1 MIAHRAVH
9 WIPAASAAAALFLTA
24 GSAGL
29 ASDYPTQNIKVVVP
43 FASGGGVDVVARII
57 VPPLS
62 VLLGQAIVIENRG
75 GAGGALG
82 ANAVAQAAGDG
93 YTLLLGT
100 GSTHGTNSSVYAK
113 LSYDPVRDF
122 VPVALVSASPQ
133 VLVANPTVPAKTAQE
148 LIALA
153 KSKPGELAFGSYG
166 TGSINHLAGELF
178 NSMAGIQANHIP
190 YRGSAPMITDLIGGR
205 LQYAFDGVSTTL
217 GYIQNK
223 TVTMLGVS
231 STSRSPIHPDT
242 PAINESAIPG
252 YDVTVW
258 FGLVAPAK
266 TPKTVVDLLNSKVNA
281 VLATPEVTAGFLR
294 LGLEPMG
301 GGSDILSA
309 KVQSEMQKW
318 SKLVREKNIRIE
330 Q

>member
-1 MIAHRAVH
+1 
-9 WIPAASAAAALFLTA
+9 
-24 GSAGL
+24 
-29 ASDYPTQNIKVVVP
+29 
-43 FASGGGVDVVARII
+43 
-57 VPPLS
+57 
-62 VLLGQAIVIENRG
+62 
-75 GAGGALG
+75 
-82 ANAVAQAAGDG
+82 
-93 YTLLLGT
+93 
-100 GSTHGTNSSVYAK
+100 
-113 LSYDPVRDF
+113 
-122 VPVALVSASPQ
+122 
-133 VLVANPTVPAKTAQE
+133 
-148 LIALA
+148 
-153 KSKPGELAFGSYG
+153 
-166 TGSINHLAGELF
+166 
-178 NSMAGIQANHIP
+178 MAGIQANHIP
-190 YRGSAPMITDLIGGR
+190 YRGSAPMMTDLIGGR

-258 FGLVAPAK
+258 FGLFAPAK

>member
-1 MIAHRAVH
+1 MTLHRSRTLWIYAIAITAMVVGGNRTS
-9 WIPAASAAAALFLTA
+9 PAA
-24 GSAGL
+24 
-29 ASDYPTQNIKVVVP
+29 DYPTQNIKVVVP

-57 VPPLS
+57 GPPLNA
-62 VLLGQAIVIENRG
+62 LLGQPIIIENRG
-75 GAGGALG
+75 GAGGAVG
-82 ANAVAQAAGDG
+82 ANVVAQAAPDG

-100 GSTHGTNSSVYAK
+100 GSTHGTNPNVYSK

-122 VPVALVSASPQ
+122 VPIALVSASPQ
-133 VLVANPTVPAKTAQE
+133 VLVVNPTVPAKNAKE

-190 YRGSAPMITDLIGGR
+190 YRGSAPMMTDLIGGR

-231 STSRSPIHPDT
+231 GTTRSPVHPDEPT
-242 PAINESAIPG
+242 IAESAVPG
-252 YDVTVW
+252 FDVTVW
-258 FGLVAPAK
+258 FGLFAPAK
-266 TPKTVVDLLNSKVNA
+266 TPKTVVDLLNSKVNVA
-281 VLATPEVTAGFLR
+281 LANPEVKAGFLR

-301 GGSDILSA
+301 GGSDVLAA
-309 KVQSEMQKW
+309 KVASEMQKW
-318 SKLVREKNIRIE
+318 AKLVRERNIRIE

>member
-1 MIAHRAVH
+1 MTPHGIIQRICVV
-9 WIPAASAAAALFLTA
+9 AAATWVLTGNCA
-24 GSAGL
+24 SL
-29 ASDYPTQNIKVVVP
+29 AADYPTQNIKVVVP

-57 VPPLS
+57 GPPLS
-62 VLLGQAIVIENRG
+62 ELLGKTIIIENRG
-75 GAGGALG
+75 GAGGAVG
-82 ANAVAQAAGDG
+82 ANVVAQAAPDG

-100 GSTHGTNSSVYAK
+100 GSTHGTNPNVYTK

-133 VLVANPTVPAKTAQE
+133 VLVANPSVPAKNAKE

-190 YRGSAPMITDLIGGR
+190 YRGSAPMMTDLIGGR
-205 LQYAFDGVSTTL
+205 LHYAFDGVATTL

-223 TVTMLGVS
+223 TVTMLGIS
-231 STSRSPIHPDT
+231 GTTRSPVHP
-242 PAINESAIPG
+242 NEPTISEAAVPG
-252 YDVTVW
+252 FDVTVW
-258 FGLVAPAK
+258 FGLFAPAK
-266 TPKTVVDLLNSKVNA
+266 TPKAVVDLLNSKVNA
-281 VLATPEVTAGFLR
+281 ALANPEVKAGFLR

-301 GGSDILSA
+301 GRSDVLAA
-309 KVQSEMQKW
+309 KVQAEMQKW
-318 SKLVREKNIRIE
+318 AKLVREKNIRIE

>member
-1 MIAHRAVH
+1 MIAHHTARWSRAIVV
-9 WIPAASAAAALFLTA
+9 AALLTA
-24 GSAGL
+24 SQTGL
-29 ASDYPTQNIKVVVP
+29 AADYPTQTIKLVVP

-57 VPPLS
+57 GPPLS
-62 VLLGQAIVIENRG
+62 TLLGQTIVVENRG

-82 ANAVAQAAGDG
+82 ANVVAQAAPDG
-93 YTLLLGT
+93 HTLLLGT
-100 GSTHGTNSSVYAK
+100 GSTHGTNPSVYSK

-122 VPVALVSASPQ
+122 VPIVLVSSSPQ
-133 VLVANPTVPAKTAQE
+133 VLVSNPTVPAKTAKE
-148 LIALA
+148 LIEFA

-190 YRGSAPMITDLIGGR
+190 YRGSAPMMTDLIGGR
-205 LQYAFDGVSTTL
+205 LHYAFDGVATTL

-231 STSRSPIHPDT
+231 GTTRSPVHPNEPT
-242 PAINESAIPG
+242 VSESAVPG
-252 YDVTVW
+252 FDVTIW
-258 FGLVAPAK
+258 FGLFAPAK
-266 TPKTVVDLLNSKVNA
+266 TPKAVVDLLNSRINA
-281 VLATPEVTAGFLR
+281 VLANPEVKASFLR

-301 GGSDILSA
+301 GGSDVLAA

-318 SKLVREKNIRIE
+318 TKLVREKNIRIE

>member
-1 MIAHRAVH
+1 MIAHRAVP
-9 WIPAASAAAALFLTA
+9 WICPALVAVLVLTGSRVLVAA
-24 GSAGL
+24 
-29 ASDYPTQNIKVVVP
+29 DYPTQNIRIVVP

-62 VLLGQAIVIENRG
+62 ALLGQSITIENRG

-82 ANAVAQAAGDG
+82 ANAVAQAAADG

-100 GSTHGTNSSVYAK
+100 GSTHGTNPSVYSK
-113 LSYDPVRDF
+113 LSYDAVRDF
-122 VPVALVSASPQ
+122 VPIALVSASPQ
-133 VLVANPTVPAKTAQE
+133 VLVVNPTVPAKSVKE
-148 LIALA
+148 LIVLA
-153 KSKPGELAFGSYG
+153 KAKPGELAFGSYG

-178 NSMAGIQANHIP
+178 NSMADIQANHIP
-190 YRGSAPMITDLIGGR
+190 YRGSAPMMTDLIGGR

-231 STSRSPIHPDT
+231 GTTRSPVHPNEPT
-242 PAINESAIPG
+242 ISESAVPG

-258 FGLVAPAK
+258 FGLFAPAK
-266 TPKTVVDLLNSKVNA
+266 TPKAVVDLLNSKVNA
-281 VLATPEVTAGFLR
+281 ILAQPEVKAGFLR

-301 GGSDILSA
+301 GGSDVLSA

-318 SKLVREKNIRIE
+318 SKLVRERNIRIE